1 MSSIPANSP
10 FWRRLG
16 LHHLPASNHYP
27 ISRLALLSLLVVAA
41 LVLASCAS
49 QQVYSSG
56 RLARVTPQD
65 FIKIKPENI
74 IVGVDMD
81 SRVPATP
88 SRGPDFRVAVFPVD
102 HDAWEPIGGR
112 LRMRPLNLLGKT
124 PDKGAG
130 KSMKQ
135 WLNPRAGRLRLAYV
149 LTEDSARELVE
160 VQKRFAD
167 LLKRYPPSSGKK
179 GVLRLGADTRFLI
192 NADQQAG
199 KSQMATWLQLSVAEG
214 PFLLWQGRIDQM
226 R

>member
-1 MSSIPANSP
+1 MSITSVLNLKTSTFCRGHSQIRMIQNRITQ
-10 FWRRLG
+10 WL
-16 LHHLPASNHYP
+16 L
-27 ISRLALLSLLVVAA
+27 LAITALIVAG
-41 LVLASCAS
+41 CATS
-49 QQVYSSG
+49 VQHSSG
-56 RLARVTPQD
+56 RLARVTPKD
-65 FIKIKPENI
+65 FITIKPEDI

-112 LRMRPLNLLGKT
+112 LRMRPLNMLGET

-130 KSMKQ
+130 KAMAA

-149 LTEDSARELVE
+149 LTEESAQELKLI
-160 VQKRFAD
+160 QKKFDD
-167 LLKRYPPSSGKK
+167 LLKRYPPGSGKK

-199 KSQMATWLQLSVAEG
+199 QSTMATWLQLSIAEG
-214 PFLLWQGRIDQM
+214 PFLMWQGRIDEM